1 MTSNGGK
8 QVIAEHSAIV
18 ARGMGVRRGGRWLL
32 RPVTFGVTEGVV
44 GFAGP
49 PGVGKSTLLATFAT
63 LRRPNSG
70 VLHILGHDIANA
82 ADLRAARARI
92 GYLPARFSRAESMT
106 AGEFVAYAA
115 YYKRTSTSVARSIM
129 KRLDLAEAAGT
140 ALSLLPPDVRLRAGL
155 AAACVH
161 GPDLLV
167 LDDPFG
173 DLRAAADPWP
183 TGAAGPGGSAYSAA
197 VAELVPVLRSLA
209 PTVLV
214 SADDTETLTGWCDRL
229 LTLARGRLSEQPT
242 HSASARRGRSAADRR
257 AAADRPDAARRAAED
272 PAGTGPGAE
281 PGRPADQSGATGRLL
296 GTDLPAGAGRAP
308 ADHRAAAVAGG
319 ENARRA
325 EDVPHTEDAP
335 GIQDAR
341 GIEDAAAHAPKGGA
355 RGRAGRSRRG
365 GPKRRPGRL
374 ALPHVNLR
382 PAALRPAALRSAA
395 LGSAALR
402 SMARRPA
409 MPGPAALRQMALPVA
424 RLRSRR
430 AAAGSG
436 AGV

>member
-1 MTSNGGK
+1 
-8 QVIAEHSAIV
+8 
-18 ARGMGVRRGGRWLL
+18 MGVRRGGRWLL

-183 TGAAGPGGSAYSAA
+183 TGAAGPGGSAFSAA

-257 AAADRPDAARRAAED
+257 AAADRPGAVRRAADD
-272 PAGTGPGAE
+272 PTGAGHGTE

-308 ADHRAAAVAGG
+308 ADHRAAAGADPESTAG
-319 ENARRA
+319 
-325 EDVPHTEDAP
+325 HT
-335 GIQDAR
+335 
-341 GIEDAAAHAPKGGA
+341 PKGHA

-365 GPKRRPGRL
+365 GPKRRPARL

-395 LGSAALR
+395 LRSAALR
-402 SMARRPA
+402 SVARRPA
-409 MPGPAALRQMALPVA
+409 ALGPAALRQVALPVA

>member
-92 GYLPARFSRAESMT
+92 GYLPARFDRAESMT

-197 VAELVPVLRSLA
+197 MAELVPVLRSLA

-242 HSASARRGRSAADRR
+242 HSAAARRGRSAADRR
-257 AAADRPDAARRAAED
+257 VPADRPDAAGRLADEPADR
-272 PAGTGPGAE
+272 PAGADLGTEA
-281 PGRPADQSGATGRLL
+281 GRPADASGAAGRLM
-296 GTDLPAGAGRAP
+296 GTDPRAGADRVP
-308 ADHRAAAVAGG
+308 ADHRAAAAATGDD
-319 ENARRA
+319 ASA
-325 EDVPHTEDAP
+325 HTP
-335 GIQDAR
+335 KKRTR
-341 GIEDAAAHAPKGGA
+341 GA
-355 RGRAGRSRRG
+355 AGRPRRG
-365 GPKRRPGRL
+365 GPKRRPARL
-374 ALPHVNLR
+374 ALPHIRLR
-382 PAALRPAALRSAA
+382 PAALRPAALRP
-395 LGSAALR
+395 AALR
-402 SMARRPA
+402 PAALRPA
-409 MPGPAALRQMALPVA
+409 ALGPAALRQVSLPVT
-424 RLRSRR
+424 RLRARR